1 MDGDNQLKLG
11 QNQGLIGDLIK
22 ELDMLK
28 VQNSDA

>member
-11 QNQGLIGDLIK
+11 QNQGLLSDLIK

-28 VQNSDA
+28 A